1 MQNSI
6 VGYIYIIFMKVS
18 QPQQQSI
25 IQRIYKL
32 TEACRQSRASIK
44 NCSEESS
51 KDEQLDQHSYQ
62 PTVRTRRFPFPLIQD
77 ASALHSLSSETLRIG
92 HGYWLRVDRQ
102 NSILKFLLQ
111 CFDDKTLM
119 TQLMIFI
126 FLAQFLKHSLAL
138 AFGHLLQFKV
148 VFKVCLFSIACN
160 NL

>member
-1 MQNSI
+1 MNVEFLFSQRVSINRIMQNSI

-44 NCSEESS
+44 NRSEESS

-62 PTVRTRRFPFPLIQD
+62 PTVRTRRFPFPLIQNVP
-77 ASALHSLSSETLRIG
+77 ALHSLSSEALRIG
-92 HGYWLRVDRQ
+92 HGYWLWVDRQ
-102 NSILKFLLQ
+102 NSILKLLLQ

-119 TQLMIFI
+119 TQLMIF
-126 FLAQFLKHSLAL
+126 LSCSVSEAQFSTG
-138 AFGHLLQFKV
+138 FWSFTTV
-148 VFKVCLFSIACN
+148 
-160 NL
+160 